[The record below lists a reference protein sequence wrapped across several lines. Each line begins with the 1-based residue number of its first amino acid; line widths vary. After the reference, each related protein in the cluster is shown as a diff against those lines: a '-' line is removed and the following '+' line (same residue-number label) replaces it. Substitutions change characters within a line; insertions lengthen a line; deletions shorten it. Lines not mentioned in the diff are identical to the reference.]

1 MDSTVKRVLTTAKI
15 IFSNGQEYTIPM
27 VNPNNPRNPDLQNY
41 GTKCT
46 LKQSLY
52 KGTSTKVKTN
62 DVIILNSNL
71 AVLYILA
78 D

>member
-1 MDSTVKRVLTTAKI
+1 MESTVKRVLTTAKI

-27 VNPNNPRNPDLQNY
+27 INPNDHVNPDLQNY

-52 KGTSTKVKTN
+52 KGTSTNVLLMQ
-62 DVIILNSNL
+62 VVHII
-71 AVLYILA
+71 
-78 D
+78 DM